1 MIKSRKT
8 NNKRSVIKHLHRRI
22 LVQIILFPVIAI
34 ILFGVIGVDVFQS
47 KIGLALALL
56 GIVIGLGVGIIIG
69 RIFAM
74 HWHPETEKVIM
85 KMDKMGV
92 ILIVAYIL
100 FRSFSK
106 QIFGEWIHGE
116 ALTIFTL
123 CMLGG
128 IMVGRVFGMGRSLA
142 KILKEQQIV

>member
-1 MIKSRKT
+1 MPQNS
-8 NNKRSVIKHLHRRI
+8 NKQRTAVLKHLHRRI
-22 LVQIILFPVIAI
+22 LMQVIMFPVISL
-34 ILFGVIGVDVFQS
+34 ILLCIIGVDVFDH
-47 KIGLALALL
+47 KIGIGLALL
-56 GIVIGLGVGIIIG
+56 GILIGLAVGFMAG

-85 KMDKMGV
+85 RMDKMGF
-92 ILIVAYIL
+92 ILIIAYIL

-123 CMLGG
+123 AMLGG
-128 IMVGRVFGMGRSLA
+128 IMVGRLLSMGRNIT
-142 KILKEQQIV
+142 KILREQNIV